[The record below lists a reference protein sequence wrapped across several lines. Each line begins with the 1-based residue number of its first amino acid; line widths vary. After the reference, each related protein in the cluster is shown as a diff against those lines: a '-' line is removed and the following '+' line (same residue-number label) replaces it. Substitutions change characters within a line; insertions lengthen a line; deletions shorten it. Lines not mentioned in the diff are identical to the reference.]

1 MIQAIIKRIFEES
14 EFENNEHYYSKDNN
28 QFYLTLHL
36 NETEF
41 KSIENKNSIEEI
53 PSYKELLEYFNGLVQ
68 SGTCTSIEKNTS
80 LLIFVKCQNINA
92 LEKYKQQILLLEEDQ
107 YFFKKYVILYTDGAI
122 RNINTNAILPDLET
136 KLGRN
141 ENFENYSK
149 NGFIPE
155 LEEYLFILQLYIK
168 IPFISLPDFD
178 NQFKSLDT
186 KITESLGAN
195 HSIKEVVIDNYGDIM
210 MLDFL
215 EQGEQVDQKIE
226 SILNLLSND

>member
-1 MIQAIIKRIFEES
+1 MIQAIINKIFEES
-14 EFENNEHYYSKDNN
+14 EFENREGYYSKDNN

-53 PSYKELLEYFNGLVQ
+53 PSYKELLEYFNELVQ
-68 SGTCTSIEKNTS
+68 SGTSTSIEKNTS
-80 LLIFVKCQNINA
+80 LLIFVKCENINA
-92 LEKYKQQILLLEEDQ
+92 LEEYKQQILLLEEDQ
-107 YFFKKYVILYTDGAI
+107 YFFKKYVILYTDCAI
-122 RNINTNAILPDLET
+122 RNININAILSDLET
-136 KLGRN
+136 KLSSN
-141 ENFENYSK
+141 EDFKNYYT

-155 LEEYLFILQLYIK
+155 LEEYLFVLQLYIK

-178 NQFKSLDT
+178 NQFKTLDT

-215 EQGEQVDQKIE
+215 AQGELIDQKIAT
-226 SILNLLSND
+226 ILSSLPND